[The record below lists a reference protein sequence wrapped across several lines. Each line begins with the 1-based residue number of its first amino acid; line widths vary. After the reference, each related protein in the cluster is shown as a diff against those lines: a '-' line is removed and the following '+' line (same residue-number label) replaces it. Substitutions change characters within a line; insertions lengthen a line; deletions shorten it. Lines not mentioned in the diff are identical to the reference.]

1 MSKYEAPKYENYQ
14 FPLLANIGGWCIS
27 LSTLAPLFIFAIYR
41 IIVNKTVSFYLN
53 FEILGVDPRKLPKL
67 SCVV

>member
-1 MSKYEAPKYENYQ
+1 MFVMSKYEAPKYENYE

-41 IIVNKTVSFYLN
+41 IIVNKTVSVHLN
-53 FEILGVDPRKLPKL
+53 LTLGILRSKEFKREI
-67 SCVV
+67 